1 MPSGNPPAKTGS
13 FAAPPQ
19 SHPIS
24 TPPVPPAKAA
34 ALLARP
40 PARRDMRRGPTAA
53 DAIHRDLRAE
63 IVSLKRKP
71 GDPIAEKQIAE
82 AYGVSRTPVREAVL
96 RLADEGLIEI
106 FPQSGTFV
114 ARIPLGALPEAGV
127 IRKVLERATV
137 RFAAERANRSQIAAL
152 RACLEHQREVDA
164 QGDADGFH
172 QADEAFHAQITE
184 MAGYPGFWTII
195 QQAKVQLDR
204 CRRLTLPVPGR
215 MRTVIAEHEAIVDAI
230 AGHDP
235 DRAEQSLVC
244 HLDNLQI
251 TVDDVR
257 NAAPLYF
264 SGSLTADM
272 ADDLPALDRAV

>member
-13 FAAPPQ
+13 TLASPPKAAPLQ
-19 SHPIS
+19 I
-24 TPPVPPAKAA
+24 
-34 ALLARP
+34 RP
-40 PARRDMRRGPTAA
+40 PARRDVRRGPTAA

-114 ARIPLGALPEAGV
+114 SRIPLGALPEAGV

-137 RFAAERANRSQIAAL
+137 RFAAERATRSQIAAL
-152 RACLEHQREVDA
+152 RAGLERQREVDA
-164 QGDADGFH
+164 TGDADGFH

-215 MRTVIAEHEAIVDAI
+215 MRTVIAEHEAIVEAI

-235 DRAEQSLVC
+235 DAAERSLVR

-264 SGSLTADM
+264 SGSLIED
-272 ADDLPALDRAV
+272 PAALAGGPR

>member
-13 FAAPPQ
+13 TAATRSAKPGKAAPLQ
-19 SHPIS
+19 I
-24 TPPVPPAKAA
+24 
-34 ALLARP
+34 RP
-40 PARRDMRRGPTAA
+40 PARRDVRRGPTAA

-63 IVSLKRKP
+63 IVSLRRKP

-114 ARIPLGALPEAGV
+114 ARIPLEALPEAGV

-137 RFAAERANRSQIAAL
+137 RFAAERASRSQIAAL
-152 RACLEHQREVDA
+152 RACLEQQREVDA
-164 QGDADGFH
+164 AGDANGFH
-172 QADEAFHAQITE
+172 QADETFHALITE

-215 MRTVIAEHEAIVDAI
+215 MRTVIAEHEAIVEAI
-230 AGHDP
+230 AAHDP
-235 DRAEQSLVC
+235 DRAERSLIL

-264 SGSLTADM
+264 SGNLTD
-272 ADDLPALDRAV
+272 AVMEGAH